1 MGEACLSSVPRCGH
15 MTERSCSTDTKL
27 DRDVALKILPDAFAN
42 DPERLARFQSSS
54 GHCQVDE
61 DSAFLP
67 LEAER
72 QRSFSRR
79 TSPYPTRGTPA
90 FATTGGEPTAADVGP
105 PERD

>member
-1 MGEACLSSVPRCGH
+1 MLIGYARV
-15 MTERSCSTDTKL
+15 STDDQDTAAQVAALTAAGCARIFREKASGGRW
-27 DRDVALKILPDAFAN
+27 DRPQLLQ
-42 DPERLARFQSSS
+42 R
-54 GHCQVDE
+54 HCQVDE
-61 DSAFLP
+61 NSAFLP

-72 QRSFSRR
+72 PRSFSRR